1 METFDIQNELKEN
14 VDYELI
20 PGSGENWDV
29 RLLKGPFPETVVS
42 FGELRVSEDTE
53 HLQFNFD
60 LVSSPDLE
68 LTEEDLGLQQHMA
81 DVLSA
86 ILSNA
91 TTILENKKES
101 KT

>member
-1 METFDIQNELKEN
+1 METFDIQNQLKEN

-29 RLLKGPFPETVVS
+29 RLLNGPFPETVVS
-42 FGELRVSEDTE
+42 FGELKVSNDAE

-68 LTEEDLGLQQHMA
+68 LTDEDLGLQQHMS

-91 TTILENKKES
+91 VSVLENKKE
-101 KT
+101 